1 MVHSAESTM
10 VVMRAWNDRGA
21 VYVTVVIEII
31 EKEAGRAEDEQKE
44 ARSLGRKLI
53 CLGRGRWKM
62 SVVGKT
68 RVCSSRPTMSST
80 SNTMVSVL
88 WRAAYVDMMISQR
101 IQVKRISNARLAQF
115 GLGQLGFETCF

>member
-1 MVHSAESTM
+1 M

-68 RVCSSRPTMSST
+68 RVYSSRPTMSST